1 MATYKD
7 LILQHCAEIVQ
18 QVLEGMEKNRFHVG
32 TKPIPVPKSPILYR
46 WWFPSDSP
54 IVAYLKDYI
63 TKHPEDIDMK
73 YMYSR
78 LKKKEIGYTIYY
90 ALYFGK
96 SINGRKRF
104 GQHIRGPIK
113 QSTLRETLRAVLSLK
128 GEICTEERISDE
140 LQKCYY
146 EWMEFCEDDRELI
159 DCFEMMAIAIGYY
172 PLNMEGNTSISE
184 EWKKSIVDRRK
195 ELKDYK

>member
-1 MATYKD
+1 MATYKE

-18 QVLEGMEKNRFHVG
+18 QVLEEMEKNRFHVG

-96 SINGRKRF
+96 STNGRKRF

>member
-1 MATYKD
+1 MRSEKVPLSIGQHYMCAVPELYKGNRLKTD
-7 LILQHCAEIVQ
+7 ILSE
-18 QVLEGMEKNRFHVG
+18 EYF
-32 TKPIPVPKSPILYR
+32 LYR
-46 WWFPSDSP
+46 WWFPSDSL

-73 YMYSR
+73 YVYSR
-78 LKKKEIGYTIYY
+78 LKKKKIGDTIYY

-96 SINGRKRF
+96 TTNGRKRF